1 LDLKIALLILFVI
14 TLILA
19 ALRYGVSFS
28 LAEVWKTF
36 LDILLVPFALA
47 TVAVFAIILF
57 RLNPE
62 ELILNLT
69 SAISSRNVSFIT
81 AVPANLEQTL
91 AAKIVQRQ
99 DTDGDGFEEWVVFYE
114 YDLKSGGNPVQVTI
128 YDSDRGIP
136 PVIFPYN
143 LITPNGNYLGENAG
157 SIDFSLVNITQDANG
172 MGPDNL
178 DLSELVIR
186 GAPGRLSIF
195 RYNPENKAVIPPA
208 ELPSDSPVRYQSIG
222 FFQGSGGAS
231 LNPETQLKDV
241 TVQDKDVYARSQL
254 AVRSIYQLNP
264 ETNYSSYYSQNCD
277 PEQIDQCELAEAII
291 ETVDFYNGLPNDIFQ
306 SRHPEKIVLGFYAAT
321 CGRQDGTLCI
331 HANQMEWNYQDFMDP
346 NGDAIGGQPGYFG
359 LNSFDDSRNLEV
371 ARLEFATSQALDQSI
386 NVNDT
391 AVQDVQITFTVDD
404 DPTPKT
410 LRFEM
415 RRNDAGEWKISRR
428 VESDTALSNA
438 NSSN

>member
-1 LDLKIALLILFVI
+1 LDLKIALLILFAI
-14 TLILA
+14 TAILF

-28 LAEVWKTF
+28 LGELWKTF
-36 LDILLVPFALA
+36 LDILLVPIALLTA
-47 TVAVFAIILF
+47 AVFAIILF

-81 AVPANLEQTL
+81 AVPPNLQQTL

-143 LITPNGNYLGENAG
+143 LITPNGNYLGETAG
-157 SIDFSLVNITQDANG
+157 SINFSLINVTQDANG
-172 MGPDNL
+172 TDPDNL
-178 DLSELVIR
+178 DLPELVVT
-186 GAPGRLSIF
+186 GWPGRLSIF

-208 ELPSDSPVRYQSIG
+208 EPPSDSPVRYESIG
-222 FFQGSGGAS
+222 FFQGSGGS
-231 LNPETQLKDV
+231 NLNAETQLKNV
-241 TVQDKDVYARSQL
+241 TVQDKDLYARSQL

-264 ETNYSSYYSQNCD
+264 ETNYSSYYRQNCD
-277 PEQIDQCELAEAII
+277 PEQIDQCELAEPVI
-291 ETVDFYNGLPNDIFQ
+291 ETVDFYGGLPNDIFQ

-321 CGRQDGTLCI
+321 CGQPDGTLCAR
-331 HANQMEWNYQDFMDP
+331 ANQIEWNYQDFLDP
-346 NGDAIGGQPGYFG
+346 NGDAIGGEPSYFG
-359 LNSFDDSRNLEV
+359 LNSFDNTRNLEV
-371 ARLEFATSQALDQSI
+371 ASLEFAASQTLDQSI
-386 NVNDT
+386 NVNDA

-404 DPTPKT
+404 DPTPKA

-415 RRNDAGEWKISRR
+415 RRNDAGEWKIFRR

-438 NSSN
+438 NSLD